1 MPKGL
6 RWKFILLALL
16 IILASV
22 LVLPSFNKNMPE
34 WWKKYMGAEGFR
46 LGLDLQGGMH
56 LVLDVDVEQAI
67 RNGLVFSARDLKDAL
82 QKKGVTAVQVGNP
95 SLRQMTFSL
104 PNKDAET
111 QARKLISEDFSDL
124 KVVSSRMQGSFPQI
138 VIGLKDSFEDHVR
151 ENAVDHSLEIIRN
164 RIDQFGVAEPVIVR
178 QGENEIVVQLPGVKD
193 PKRATALIGQTAL
206 LEFKLVDDTTRLNL
220 GALIDDA
227 VRSGRLKPVY
237 SPEDLNRALRPLL
250 PPDTEIF
257 MEKRENKETR
267 VSEKIPVLVRDT
279 VMMTGDAVKNAEV
292 KIGGDYNEPYVALE
306 LNDRGTRIFE
316 QITGAHVNQ
325 RLAIILDGVVR
336 SAPVIKERIG
346 GGHAQITGRFSMEEA
361 NDLSIVLRA
370 GALPAP
376 VNIIQNITVGPSL
389 GLDSINKGFLSGIV
403 GTLLVVVFMVFYY
416 RFSGLLANFALVLN
430 ILFLFA
436 ALSVFGAT
444 LTLPGIAGI
453 ILSIGMAVDS
463 NILIFERMREEFA
476 LGKPLKAGVDGGYD
490 KALWTIIDS
499 HVTTLITA
507 FALFLFGTG
516 PIKGFAVTL
525 SIGVIFNLFTA
536 LFGTKVVYD
545 YAIAKRILN
554 KLNFVTFLHKPNIDF
569 ISLRKYAF
577 MFSGVLVL
585 VGLIAFVQL
594 YRGKANLGVDFSGGT
609 MMQFKAKE
617 SFDVNAVRQVLV
629 RSNLADLELQE
640 VTNENVLLVRA
651 KKSEKYVGSLTDSIA
666 GALSRELPSK
676 GFTLEGRTEIGSSV
690 SKALREKALIAI
702 GLSLAGIIAYLAF
715 RFDIKFG
722 VAAAV
727 ATFHD
732 VLAVLGAFYIM
743 DKEITLLIVT
753 ALLTLAGYSLTDTVV
768 VFDRIR
774 ETLGTKP
781 KLSLGEIINVSIN
794 EVLSRTIITTLTVFL
809 VVMALLLFGGIV
821 IRDFA
826 LALLIGVVV
835 GTYSSIF
842 VASPIVYVW
851 RGGSKLAKARK

>member
-6 RWKFILLALL
+6 RWKFITLFLL
-16 IILASV
+16 ILLASV

-34 WWKKYMGAEGFR
+34 WWKKYLGSEGFK

-56 LVLDVDVEQAI
+56 LVLDVDAEQAI
-67 RNGLVFSARDLKDAL
+67 QNGLGFSARDLKEAL
-82 QKKGVTAVQVGNP
+82 QKKGVTAVQVGSPN
-95 SLRQMTFSL
+95 LRQMIFSL
-104 PNKDAET
+104 PNKEAET
-111 QARKLISEDFSDL
+111 QARKLVSGEFSDL
-124 KVVSSRMQGSFPQI
+124 KIISSRMQGAFPQI
-138 VIGLKDSFEDHVR
+138 VIGLKDSYEDHVR

-178 QGENEIVVQLPGVKD
+178 QGEKEIVVQLPGIKD
-193 PKRATALIGQTAL
+193 PKRAFDLIGQTAL
-206 LEFKLVDDTTRLNL
+206 LEFKLVDDTTRLDL
-220 GALIDDA
+220 SALIDDA
-227 VRSGRLKPVY
+227 VRSGRLRPGH
-237 SPEDLNRALRPLL
+237 SPADLNSALKPFL
-250 PPDTEIF
+250 PPDTEVF
-257 MEKRENKETR
+257 MEKHENKETG
-267 VSEKIPVLVRDT
+267 VSEKTPILVRNT

-306 LNDRGTRIFE
+306 LNDRGTRVFE

-325 RLAIILDGVVR
+325 RLAIVLDGVVR
-336 SAPVIKERIG
+336 SAPVIRERIG
-346 GGHAQITGRFSMEEA
+346 GGHAQITGRFTMEEA
-361 NDLSIVLRA
+361 NDLAIVLRA

-376 VNIIQNITVGPSL
+376 VKIIQNITVGPSL
-389 GLDSINKGFLSGIV
+389 GLDSINKGFLSGII
-403 GTLLVVVFMVFYY
+403 GTILVVVFMVFYY

-430 ILFLFA
+430 LLFLFS

-536 LFGTKVVYD
+536 LLGTKVVYD
-545 YAIAKRILN
+545 YMIAKRLLT
-554 KLNFVTFLHKPNIDF
+554 KLNFVSFLKRPNIDF
-569 ISLRKYAF
+569 IGLRKYAF
-577 MFSGVLVL
+577 SISGVLVII
-585 VGLIAFVQL
+585 GLFAFVQL

-617 SFDVNAVRQVLV
+617 SFDVNAVRQALV
-629 RSNLADLELQE
+629 RNNLEGLELQE
-640 VTNENVLLVRA
+640 VTNDNILLVRA
-651 KKSEKYVGSLTDSIA
+651 KKSEKYVSSLTDDIA

-690 SKALREKALIAI
+690 SKLLREKALIAI
-702 GLSLAGIIAYLAF
+702 VVSLAGIIAYLAI

-732 VLAVLGAFYIM
+732 VLVVLGAFYIM

-774 ETLGTKP
+774 ENLGTKP
-781 KLSLGEIINVSIN
+781 KLSLGELMNLSIN
-794 EVLSRTIITTLTVFL
+794 EVLSRTVITTVTVFL
-809 VVMALLLFGGIV
+809 VLVALLVFGGIV

-826 LALLIGVVV
+826 LALLIGIIV
-835 GTYSSIF
+835 GTYSSVF
-842 VASPIVYVW
+842 VASPIVYAW
-851 RGGSKLAKARK
+851 RGGNRPVKTRK